1 MAKQTPKYIIAK
13 MNRANNLMQQI
24 VDINFEVEDWL
35 VANGV
40 AEDGFDFF
48 TDCRDSRGYGY
59 EWLDH
64 TIEIINDELG
74 K

>member
-1 MAKQTPKYIIAK
+1 MSDYVLYYKTAGGERPLRVRLEHIMTEFAHTYDS
-13 MNRANNLMQQI
+13 
-24 VDINFEVEDWL
+24 V
-35 VANGV
+35 
-40 AEDGFDFF
+40 

-59 EWLDH
+59 ELLDH